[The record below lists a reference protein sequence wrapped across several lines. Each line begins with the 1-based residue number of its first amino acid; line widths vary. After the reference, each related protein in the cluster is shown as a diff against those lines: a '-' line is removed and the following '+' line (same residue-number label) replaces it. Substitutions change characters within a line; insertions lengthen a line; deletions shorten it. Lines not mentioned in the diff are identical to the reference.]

1 MENQKYFGVMLDMSR
16 NAVMKPS
23 EVKNFANIL
32 KKMGYNM
39 IQLYT
44 EETYEVDNEPY
55 FGYMRGRYT
64 QAELQDIVAYCES
77 IGVEVIPCIQTL
89 AHLDRIFRWKPY
101 HSIND
106 CGDILLVGDER
117 TYELIENIF
126 SSLRKCFRSEY
137 VHIGMDEAHMLG
149 LGKYLEQHGFKNR
162 FEILNNHLLRVME
175 IAAKYNFKP
184 MMWSDMF
191 FRLANNGEY
200 YPENPQLT
208 EEVIQMM
215 PKNLGLVYWDYYHTE
230 QEYFEKMMRAHL
242 QAGDNVWFAG
252 GAWVWSG
259 FASGNNLTLDTM
271 LPAMKAAANCG
282 VNNILMTMW
291 GDNGKEC
298 SFYSS
303 LPSLFRV
310 RKAYEGVDDMDVI
323 RGEFKEI
330 VGVDYDAMMAL
341 DLPNYVGGNQS
352 CLYNVCK
359 HMFYSDP
366 FMGFFDSTIKEEAV
380 EEYKAHSKQL
390 KACEQS
396 AGEYAYLFKN
406 AEALCDFLSIKYNL
420 GLRTRQAY
428 QSGNKAELTALI
440 EDYKQAG
447 MRLTDF
453 YEVFKALWFKENK
466 PHGFDVHDL
475 RMGGLIQRFTH
486 CRQRLID
493 YMDGKIDKIDELEE
507 ELLDWYG
514 NGKEFQKDPPNFN
527 RWEWIASA
535 NVI

>member
-271 LPAMKAAANCG
+271 LPAMKAAVNCG

-323 RGEFKEI
+323 RSEFKEI
-330 VGVDYDAMMAL
+330 VSVDYDAMMAL

-527 RWEWIASA
+527 RWEWIAST